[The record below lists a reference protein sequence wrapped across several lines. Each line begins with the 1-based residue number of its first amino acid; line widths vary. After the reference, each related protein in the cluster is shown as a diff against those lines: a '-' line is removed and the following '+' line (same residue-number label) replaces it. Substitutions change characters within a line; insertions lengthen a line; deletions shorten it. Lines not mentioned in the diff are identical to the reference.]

1 MKKKKRIPLKKEHDS
16 NTGMKASEMILKFA
30 SDYIMMGRTLEERQ
44 SGLNSA
50 CTAWNMSLLPVR
62 ERELFLQKYI
72 KEVKLANPQI
82 EEDECADIRHNI
94 ELLIQEK
101 IKLFPH
107 VHKKMLSVAI
117 TKENG
122 KEVVTVISTD

>member
-44 SGLNSA
+44 SGFNSA

-62 ERELFLQKYI
+62 ERELFLRKYI
-72 KEVKLANPQI
+72 KEVKLQI
-82 EEDECADIRHNI
+82 LR
-94 ELLIQEK
+94 L
-101 IKLFPH
+101 
-107 VHKKMLSVAI
+107 KKMNALIFGIILSCLYKRKSNCFRMF
-117 TKENG
+117 TK
-122 KEVVTVISTD
+122 KC